1 MLLHQVQFEEPRP
14 PRRLNDR
21 IPRDLETICLKAMA
35 KEPHRRYPSA
45 RELAEDLR
53 RWDGGEPIRARPVGA
68 LERSWMWC
76 RRNRALASALGLAAL
91 ALTAAAVASSAYAV
105 STARAADRLRSQQR
119 NLENALARVEL
130 EKAQTAAALRETERT
145 NLLLAASY
153 ADAARL
159 DSQRGAW
166 KNALAD
172 FDKALAAGYP
182 NSIGIRLGKIR
193 AWVALE
199 QLRDAF
205 HELEDLQRRPD
216 LGRYEGQV
224 LLWKADLGHARN
236 FDATAKKQLLRQ
248 ALDRGLDP
256 ADRAY
261 AESLLATTAAEA
273 IGQFRR
279 ALELDPLHNRAIGGL
294 ARLLIL
300 VGERQEA
307 RVLLAKAEL
316 IFPDDPSPRVSHAL
330 LLASDGDQTGAQEQL
345 DRARSHVDPAV
356 FSFWQSAVRFAAQY
370 HDADALFL
378 DRPGSES
385 DLALLKFFLQA
396 SGESGLLE
404 PPSIIIDPDRMNA
417 VGFPQFLTEVFGR
430 LRSQIPLALIGI
442 RHPLRRELDSTVKV
456 LPLGELVLFRGVL
469 LLEEGQD
476 EAAEEAALQ
485 AAEKPSLLKIRRMAL
500 LMALTVEQR
509 LWERPA
515 KPAGLRDRIRRN
527 IQALAAT
534 GDADRTRNFFLLGL
548 AWMIRDIDLARSFL
562 DAWERRSPG
571 DPEVAAYRAAIER
584 LGRSYGRAIEAAQQA
599 LRAKP
604 GHGLARAALDASL
617 KLLPL
622 ETRALAPALVNDPS
636 PRAVDFFNLACA
648 HALCASRP
656 VGAKKPSPAASI
668 DPEAHASQAMAALK
682 RAVDAGWSDG
692 ARMARDPDLDSLR
705 SREDFREL
713 LLTLLDRTF
722 PTDPFSAPP

>member
-35 KEPHRRYPSA
+35 KEPARRYPSA

-68 LERSWMWC
+68 LERTWMWC

-105 STARAADRLRSQQR
+105 STARAADRLRAQQR
-119 NLENALARVEL
+119 DLENALARVEQ
-130 EKAQTAAALRETERT
+130 EKAQTAAALRETERA

-182 NSIGIRLGKIR
+182 DSIGIRLGKVR
-193 AWVALE
+193 AWVALD

-205 HELEDLQRRPD
+205 RELEDLQGRPD

-236 FDATAKKQLLRQ
+236 LDATAKKQLLRQ
-248 ALDRGLDP
+248 ALDRRLDP

-261 AESLLATTAAEA
+261 AEGLVATTAAEA
-273 IGQFRR
+273 IGRLR
-279 ALELDPLHNRAIGGL
+279 LALELDPFHSRATNQL
-294 ARLLIL
+294 AWLLSL

-316 IFPDDPSPRVSHAL
+316 IFPDDPSPRVTHAL
-330 LLASDGDQTGAQEQL
+330 LLAAEGDERGAEEQL
-345 DRARSHVDPAV
+345 DRARSHVHPAD
-356 FSFWQSAVRFAAQY
+356 FAFWQSALRALARY

-378 DRPGSES
+378 DRPGSDS
-385 DLALLKFFLQA
+385 GLGPLKLFLQFWR
-396 SGESGLLE
+396 ESGLVE
-404 PPSIIIDPDRMNA
+404 PPSIIIDPDRMNTLDY
-417 VGFPQFLTEVFGR
+417 PPFLTEVLGR
-430 LRSQIPLALIGI
+430 LRPKLLLALMGI
-442 RHPLRRELDSTVKV
+442 RHPLRSELDSAVKV
-456 LPLGELVLFRGVL
+456 LPVGELVLFRGGL

-485 AAEKPSLLKIRRMAL
+485 AVEMPSLLKIRRMAL
-500 LMALTVEQR
+500 WMALTVEQK

-534 GDADRTRNFFLLGL
+534 GDADPTRNIFLVGL
-548 AWMIRDIDLARSFL
+548 ASIIGDIDLARSVL

-571 DPEVAAYRAAIER
+571 DPEAWAHRAAIER
-584 LGRSYGRAIEAAQQA
+584 IGGAYGRSIVAAQQA

-604 GHGLARAALDASL
+604 GHGLARVALDASL
-617 KLLPL
+617 KLLRL
-622 ETRALAPALVNDPS
+622 ETRARAPALVNGPP

-656 VGAKKPSPAASI
+656 VGEKKPSPPESV
-668 DPEAHASQAMAALK
+668 DPEVHASQAMAALK

-692 ARMARDPDLDSLR
+692 ARMARDPDLDSIR

-722 PTDPFSAPP
+722 PTDPFGTPP